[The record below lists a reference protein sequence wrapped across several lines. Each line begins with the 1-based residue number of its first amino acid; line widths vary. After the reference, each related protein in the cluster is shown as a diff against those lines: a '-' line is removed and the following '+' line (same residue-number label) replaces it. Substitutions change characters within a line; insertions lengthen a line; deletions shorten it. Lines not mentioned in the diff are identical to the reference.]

1 MRAPVIR
8 ALVPAY
14 LILIFGLPLLALGL
28 VMRAASSAVALA
40 AVLVAGPALYALG
53 VLAVAAMLSRFTR
66 GAIIAG
72 RFPRDLGHPVYGPRR
87 LYALC
92 WTAVFYCGP
101 LYHAVLAI
109 PWLRRATFRAFGYRG
124 ALGFTTY
131 PDTWLRDLPLLRIAE
146 GAYLA
151 NKATIGTNVCLR
163 SGDIVVGPVDIGAG
177 ALVGHLAVIG
187 PGCVLGPEAEIGVG
201 ATLGME
207 VRVGRGARI
216 GPCAGVNHG
225 AVIGDGAEIGAAST
239 VGVRA
244 VIDPGVRIP
253 SQFAVPDR
261 AHVRSADD
269 VAGLRTVRRRSA
281 HRLLGTMQLL
291 PPPSSG
297 APTQTWE

>member
-1 MRAPVIR
+1 MRAAVVR
-8 ALVPAY
+8 TLVPVY
-14 LILIFGLPLLALGL
+14 LILIFGLPLLGLGLALREASSRPAFTVLLVLSPAIYALGL
-28 VMRAASSAVALA
+28 LSVAAS
-40 AVLVAGPALYALG
+40 
-53 VLAVAAMLSRFTR
+53 LSRLTQS
-66 GAIIAG
+66 AIVPG
-72 RFPRDLGHPVYGPRR
+72 RFPRELAHAVYGRRR

-92 WTAVFYCGP
+92 WTTVYYCGP
-101 LYHAVLAI
+101 LYHAILAV

-124 ALGFTTY
+124 PLGFTTY
-131 PDTWLRDLPLLRIAE
+131 PDTWLRDLPLLTIAD

-163 SGDIVVGPVDIGAG
+163 SGDIVVGPIAIGAG

-187 PGCVLGPEAEIGVG
+187 PGSVLGPEAELGVG
-201 ATLGME
+201 ATLGMD

-216 GPCAGVNHG
+216 GPCAGINHG

-281 HRLLGTMQLL
+281 HRLLGSMQVPPL
-291 PPPSSG
+291 PPG
-297 APTQTWE
+297 TPTQAWE

>member
-1 MRAPVIR
+1 MRAALVR
-8 ALVPAY
+8 ALVPVY
-14 LILIFGLPLLALGL
+14 LILIFGLPLLVPGFALWQAASRPALAVLLLLSPAIYALGL
-28 VMRAASSAVALA
+28 VT
-40 AVLVAGPALYALG
+40 
-53 VLAVAAMLSRFTR
+53 VAALLSRLTLF
-66 GAIIAG
+66 AIVPG
-72 RFPRDLGHPVYGPRR
+72 RFPRDLAHAVYGPRR

-92 WTAVFYCGP
+92 WTTVYYCGP
-101 LYHAVLAI
+101 LYHAILAV

-124 ALGFTTY
+124 PLGFTTY
-131 PDTWLRDLPLLRIAE
+131 PDTWLRDLPLLTIAD

-163 SGDIVVGPVDIGAG
+163 SGDVVVGPVEIGAG

-187 PGCVLGPEAEIGVG
+187 PGSVLGPEAELGVG

-207 VRVGRGARI
+207 VRIGRGARI
-216 GPCAGVNHG
+216 GPCAGINHG
-225 AVIGDGAEIGAAST
+225 AIIGDGAEIGAAST

-281 HRLLGTMQLL
+281 HRLLGTMQMPSL
-291 PPPSSG
+291 PSS
-297 APTQTWE
+297 APRQAWE